1 MRRLSVLLFAVL
13 CMLFSV
19 AFNPALSPLY
29 AQDSSQSTSP
39 QTSPQTSPWWAVK
52 GLSDWQK
59 TALRAEDAI
68 ASERASDAAFEE
80 LRTQLVD
87 WRQQFLQN
95 QSRNKSNIDS
105 LKSQISALGVVAE
118 GQSEAPQIAAK
129 RKELQMRLNQLQAPV
144 KTAEV
149 AYSRAD
155 GMISRIDDIIR
166 ARQKDALLKLGP
178 SPLNPAIWP
187 QAITSLNTARK
198 NLGYEI
204 SRAWG
209 STVGQAQL
217 KDNLPIIV
225 ALLLIGLALA
235 FRGNHWMERL
245 TNAVQ
250 KKTRTPLRWFTA
262 FLLSIAQLVLP
273 LIGLILLTQAVDATK
288 MLGLRGEI
296 ALSSLVG
303 LIVSFMVASWLGG
316 RIFSRRE
323 YIKAPLN
330 LSAAHRKKG
339 RFFTG
344 AIGFLVGVNG
354 FLTGFGEFEGWNI
367 QSKVVLAFPILLLS
381 CYALI
386 RIAKFMRLHVVN
398 EDVEDQER
406 SYKNRM
412 VYFLGRGVV
421 VLAITGAVLA
431 AIGYFKASQSII
443 YPTALSLA
451 LLAFLLLVQRVVSE
465 VYGLIIGNQEGASD
479 ALIPVLV
486 NFALWLV
493 SLPFFALMWG
503 MRTTDLSELWTGFQE
518 GFSLGE
524 TRVSP
529 SVFLTF
535 AIIFVI
541 GYMLTRLL
549 QGTLRNTVLPKTK
562 IDLGGRNAI
571 ISGLGYIGIFLS
583 AVIAISSAGID
594 LSSLA
599 IVAGALSVGIGF
611 GLQNIVSNFVAG
623 IILLI
628 ERPISEGDWIEVGG
642 KSGIVRDISVRSTR
656 IETFDRT
663 DVIVPN
669 SDFVS
674 GTVTNYTRGN
684 TIGRLTVKVGVAYG
698 TDTKKVEKILME
710 IGKAHPAVHKA
721 YNVWIYL
728 RGFGADSVDF
738 EIRVIL
744 RDVDKILTV
753 HSDINHEIIRR
764 FGEEGIEIPFAQRD
778 VWLRNP
784 ESLQPKKK

>member
-1 MRRLSVLLFAVL
+1 MRRFSVLLF
-13 CMLFSV
+13 LFFCTV
-19 AFNPALSPLY
+19 FNPIV
-29 AQDSSQSTSP
+29 AQETVQPASS
-39 QTSPQTSPWWAVK
+39 WWSGK
-52 GLSDWQK
+52 NLTDWQK
-59 TALRAEDAI
+59 MALRAEEAI
-68 ASERASDAAFEE
+68 STERASTDAFEN
-80 LRTQLVD
+80 LRAQLVT
-87 WRQQFLQN
+87 WRQKFLQN
-95 QSRNKSNIDS
+95 QGSNKSNIDN
-105 LKSQISALGVVAE
+105 LRSQISALGHVAE
-118 GQSEAPQIAAK
+118 GQAEAPEIAAK
-129 RKELQMRLNQLQAPV
+129 RKELQARLNRLEAPI

-149 AYSRAD
+149 AYNRAD
-155 GMISRIDDIIR
+155 GLISNIDDIIR

-178 SPLNPAIWP
+178 TPLNPASWP
-187 QAITSLNTARK
+187 SAVSALNGARK
-198 NLGYEI
+198 NLGHGI
-204 SRAWG
+204 SASW
-209 STVGQAQL
+209 SSAAGQAQL
-217 KDNLPIIV
+217 KDNLPIIT
-225 ALLLIGLALA
+225 ALLLIGLILL
-235 FRGNHWMERL
+235 FRGNRWMEHL
-245 TNAVQ
+245 THAVQ
-250 KKTRTPLRWFTA
+250 KKTRSPLRWFTA
-262 FLLSIAQLVLP
+262 FLLSIAQLALP
-273 LIGLILLTQAVDATK
+273 LIGLILLTEAVDATE
-288 MLGLRGEI
+288 MLGVRGEI
-296 ALSSLVG
+296 VLTSMVG
-303 LIVSFMVASWLGG
+303 VIIAYMVASWLGG

-330 LSAAHRKKG
+330 LNASQRKKG
-339 RFFTG
+339 RFFT
-344 AIGFLVGVNG
+344 AALGFLVGLNG
-354 FLTGFGEFEGWNI
+354 LLIGFGEFEGWSM
-367 QSKVVLAFPILLLS
+367 QSKVVLAFPILLLTS
-381 CYALI
+381 YALI
-386 RIAKFMRLHVVN
+386 RLAKFMRQHVVN
-398 EDVEDQER
+398 EQVEGEDH
-406 SYKNRM
+406 SYKNRI
-412 VYFLGRGVV
+412 VYFLSRAIVA
-421 VLAITGAVLA
+421 LAITGAVLA
-431 AIGYFKASQSII
+431 AIGYYKASQSIV

-451 LLAFLLLVQRVVSE
+451 LAAFLLLVQRVVSE
-465 VYGLIIGNQEGASD
+465 IYGLIVGSQERAND

-486 NFALWLV
+486 NFVIWLV

-503 MRTTDLSELWTGFQE
+503 MRTADLSELWARFQE

-571 ISGLGYIGIFLS
+571 VSGLGYIGIFLS

-611 GLQNIVSNFVAG
+611 GLQNIVSNFVSG

-698 TDTKKVEKILME
+698 TDTKKVEEILME

-744 RDVDKILTV
+744 RDVDKILIV